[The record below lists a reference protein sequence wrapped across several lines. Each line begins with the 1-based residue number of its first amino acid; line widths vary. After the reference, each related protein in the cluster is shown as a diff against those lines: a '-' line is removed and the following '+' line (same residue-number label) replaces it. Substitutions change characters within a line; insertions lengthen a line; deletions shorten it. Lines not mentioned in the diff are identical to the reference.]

1 MYNQMIGS
9 SAFCGANRR
18 VVRGQP
24 CRRAR
29 VPLWRFSPDKHVILT
44 SLTGEVCP
52 GETASVYRRINVL
65 NAIPLTNTETKGRCV
80 R

>member
-1 MYNQMIGS
+1 MYNQMIDSWAS
-9 SAFCGANRR
+9 SRDNNH

-29 VPLWRFSPDKHVILT
+29 VPLWSLAPGYGPDNHVILT
-44 SLTGEVCP
+44 SLTG
-52 GETASVYRRINVL
+52 G
-65 NAIPLTNTETKGRCV
+65 GCV